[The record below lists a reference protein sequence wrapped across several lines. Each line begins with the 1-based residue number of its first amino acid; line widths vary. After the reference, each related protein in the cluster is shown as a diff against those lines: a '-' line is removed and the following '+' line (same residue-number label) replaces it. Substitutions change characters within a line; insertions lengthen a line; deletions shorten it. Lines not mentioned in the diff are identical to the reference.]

1 MSSLR
6 GKKIDP
12 DVLKKMERETKKK
25 SQGHE
30 ENDEVMFISIV
41 PAKQGEEKKLLGPK
55 SKRKRKDLDVSDNDD
70 VDTPGKSCAFKNN
83 DIFMFLV

>member
-12 DVLKKMERETKKK
+12 DVLKKMESETKKK
-25 SQGHE
+25 SQERE
-30 ENDEVMFISIV
+30 ENDDEVMFISIV

-70 VDTPGKSCAFKNN
+70 VDNPGKTCAFR
-83 DIFMFLV
+83 

>member
-12 DVLKKMERETKKK
+12 DVLKKMESETKKK
-25 SQGHE
+25 SQERE
-30 ENDEVMFISIV
+30 ENDDEVMFISIV

-55 SKRKRKDLDVSDNDD
+55 SKRKRKDLDVSDNDE
-70 VDTPGKSCAFKNN
+70 VDTPGKSCAFR
-83 DIFMFLV
+83 

>member
-12 DVLKKMERETKKK
+12 DVLKKMECETKKK
-25 SQGHE
+25 SQERE
-30 ENDEVMFISIV
+30 ENDDEVMFISIV

-55 SKRKRKDLDVSDNDD
+55 SKRKRKDLDVSDNDE
-70 VDTPGKSCAFKNN
+70 VDTPGKSCAFR
-83 DIFMFLV
+83 

>member
-12 DVLKKMERETKKK
+12 DVLKKMECETKKK
-25 SQGHE
+25 SQEHE

-70 VDTPGKSCAFKNN
+70 IDTPGKFCAFEINY
-83 DIFMFLV
+83 IFMV

>member
-12 DVLKKMERETKKK
+12 DVLKKMECETQKK
-25 SQGHE
+25 SQERE
-30 ENDEVMFISIV
+30 ENDDEVMFISIV

-55 SKRKRKDLDVSDNDD
+55 SKRKRKDLDVSDNDE
-70 VDTPGKSCAFKNN
+70 VDTPGKSCAFR
-83 DIFMFLV
+83 

>member
-12 DVLKKMERETKKK
+12 DVLKKMDCETKKK
-25 SQGHE
+25 SQE
-30 ENDEVMFISIV
+30 DDEVMFISIV

-55 SKRKRKDLDVSDNDD
+55 SKRKRKDLDVSDNDE
-70 VDTPGKSCAFKNN
+70 VDTPGKSCAFR
-83 DIFMFLV
+83 

>member
-12 DVLKKMERETKKK
+12 DVLKKMESETKKK
-25 SQGHE
+25 SQERE
-30 ENDEVMFISIV
+30 EDDEVMFISIV

-70 VDTPGKSCAFKNN
+70 VDTPGKSFAFQN
-83 DIFMFLV
+83 DYIFMFL